1 MNDSDLEE
9 LEKSWWQRN
18 RSIALGYLIW
28 FILAIVLGG
37 WLVVSANQFLI
48 ALGFWLQRN
57 GWEVRA
63 IDMFSMVTLGLLW
76 LIAIFWLDH
85 FLIQGARKKLLRK
98 RASWVAA
105 VELCLL
111 ALFYLLH
118 ASLGVNG

>member
-18 RSIALGYLIW
+18 RSIAIGYLIW

-37 WLVVSANQFLI
+37 WLVIKANQFLI

>member
-1 MNDSDLEE
+1 MTDDDLEE